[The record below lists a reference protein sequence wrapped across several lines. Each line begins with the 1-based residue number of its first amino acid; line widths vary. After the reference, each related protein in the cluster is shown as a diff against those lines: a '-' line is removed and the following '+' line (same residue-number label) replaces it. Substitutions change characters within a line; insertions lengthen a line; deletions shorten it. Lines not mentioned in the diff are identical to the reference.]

1 MTKKKKSL
9 KEKKELEEPGP
20 GIAMQS
26 DGLTQPENMACIWGA
41 KMVTRRLLE
50 ECQQLLE
57 ARKDSPGPAESN
69 EVLLAPWFELSQ
81 ILTYRTVK

>member
-1 MTKKKKSL
+1 MV
-9 KEKKELEEPGP
+9 
-20 GIAMQS
+20 
-26 DGLTQPENMACIWGA
+26 CIWGA
-41 KMVTRRLLE
+41 KMVTGLLLE

-57 ARKDSPGPAESN
+57 AGKDSPGPAESN